1 MLHEKLNNITGD
13 DRDALEEFLDN
24 LTEGDVIK
32 IAREMLYDR
41 EDIKKLVKA
50 FENFQNA

>member
-1 MLHEKLNNITGD
+1 MHEKLNKISGE

-41 EDIKKLVKA
+41 QDIKKFTKA
-50 FENFQNA
+50 LENFQNA